1 MQCNLCRSTLRGN
14 KFSETIDLGIRF
26 SEKEPSYSPFKTF
39 TGSITVNMTTQSPTP
54 LDGNQNR
61 TGEILGACIG
71 FLVVSFISV
80 VLRLYTRVFLIKSAR
95 WDDWTIVLAL
105 VLSSPCR
112 LETYMLT

>member
-1 MQCNLCRSTLRGN
+1 
-14 KFSETIDLGIRF
+14 
-26 SEKEPSYSPFKTF
+26 
-39 TGSITVNMTTQSPTP
+39 MTTQSPIP

-80 VLRLYTRVFLIKSAR
+80 VLRLDTRVFVIKSAR

-105 VLSSPCR
+105 VLSPPCR